1 MTVGYITTSLNTLSA
16 GNKIFCIKHNSW
28 EPMTNLKD
36 LVKLIYDPDVRF
48 PEAASQNQ
56 RVGRK
61 SERAKI
67 FSPCKVF

>member
-1 MTVGYITTSLNTLSA
+1 
-16 GNKIFCIKHNSW
+16 
-28 EPMTNLKD
+28 MTNLKD